1 MSTRRSHSVDRAF
14 TLIEIMVVISII
26 LVLASLVLGVGSAL
40 LRRAERSQVE
50 SAMTIMESAFTEWE
64 GQTGRPVTYNGA
76 FNSLTAPTTEIFP
89 SGATL
94 EVFDVRDTGTPP
106 SPNNAG
112 NKMIYT
118 RARGVGVFTV
128 NLLSQLESIRPMLA
142 GIPPSMLRPEL
153 AGKPLV
159 TTTNIDMY
167 PTPNVSSG
175 TPIVLYA
182 PSAASLLT
190 PATAQLPRP
199 PTSRSELVDTW
210 GNRIAFVFPG
220 RAWRYGV
227 DTSLPDS
234 DGTVRTP
241 FENLLGVCTNRRIC
255 LVSAGPD
262 GLFGVPGESTPDSAT
277 IQNTAAADNIYLYE
291 LDPPN

>member
-1 MSTRRSHSVDRAF
+1 MSTRRSHHVDRAF

-76 FNSLTAPTTEIFP
+76 FDSLTAPTTEIYP
-89 SGATL
+89 VPNGGEL
-94 EVFDVRDTGTPP
+94 FDVREPGTPP
-106 SPNNAG
+106 APNNSG
-112 NKMIYT
+112 NKLIYT
-118 RARGVGVFTV
+118 RARGAGVFTV
-128 NLLSQLESIRPMLA
+128 NLLSQLEAIRPMLA
-142 GIPPSMLRPEL
+142 GIPPSMLRAEANTSSYP
-153 AGKPLV
+153 A
-159 TTTNIDMY
+159 TNIL
-167 PTPNVSSG
+167 SG
-175 TPIVLYA
+175 TPAVLYA
-182 PSAASLLT
+182 PSAKS
-190 PATAQLPRP
+190 TAN
-199 PTSRSELVDTW
+199 TKDSTRSELVDTW
-210 GNRIAFVFPG
+210 GGRIAFVFPG
-220 RAWRYGV
+220 RAFRFGL
-227 DTSLPDS
+227 DSGLPDS

-241 FENLLGVCTNRRIC
+241 AENLLGVCTNRRIC

>member
-1 MSTRRSHSVDRAF
+1 MSMRRPRHAGRAF

-76 FNSLTAPTTEIFP
+76 FNSLTAPTAEIFP
-89 SGATL
+89 SGATV
-94 EVFDVRDTGTPP
+94 EVFDVREPGTPP
-106 SPNNAG
+106 APNNAG
-112 NKMIYT
+112 NKLIYT
-118 RARGVGVFTV
+118 RARGAGVYTV

-142 GIPPSMLRPEL
+142 GIPPSMLRPE
-153 AGKPLV
+153 ANSS
-159 TTTNIDMY
+159 TY
-167 PTPNVSSG
+167 PAANASTG
-175 TPIVLYA
+175 TPAVLYA
-182 PSAASLLT
+182 PSTKSSV
-190 PATAQLPRP
+190 TAKDS
-199 PTSRSELVDTW
+199 SRSELVDTW
-210 GNRIAFVFPG
+210 GGRMAFVFPG
-220 RAWRYGV
+220 RAYRFGV
-227 DTSLPDS
+227 DAGLPDS

-241 FENLLGVCTNRRIC
+241 AENLLGVCTNRRIC

>member
-1 MSTRRSHSVDRAF
+1 MSSRRSRHAGRAF

-76 FNSLTAPTTEIFP
+76 FNSATTPWVETFP

-94 EVFDVRDTGTPP
+94 EAFDVRDAGTPL
-106 SPNNAG
+106 NITG

-118 RARGVGVFTV
+118 RARGLGVFTV

-142 GIPPSMLRPEL
+142 GIPPSMLRAEL
-153 AGKPLV
+153 NSSTYPAA
-159 TTTNIDMY
+159 NISTG
-167 PTPNVSSG
+167 PP
-175 TPIVLYA
+175 PAVLYS
-182 PSAASLLT
+182 PSAKSASNGKDS
-190 PATAQLPRP
+190 
-199 PTSRSELVDTW
+199 SRTELVDTW

-220 RAWRYGV
+220 RAWRYGAELPG
-227 DTSLPDS
+227 SLPDS

-262 GLFGVPGESTPDSAT
+262 GLFGVPGETTPDSAT

>member
-1 MSTRRSHSVDRAF
+1 MRTRHSRHAGRAF

-76 FNSLTAPTTEIFP
+76 FDAAMVEQWPSADSTVEI
-89 SGATL
+89 
-94 EVFDVRDTGTPP
+94 FDVRDPGAPP
-106 SPNNAG
+106 LPPPPQPADSASKQLCRRAG
-112 NKMIYT
+112 
-118 RARGVGVFTV
+118 GVGVFTV
-128 NLLSQLESIRPMLA
+128 NLLFQVEAIRVMLA
-142 GIPPSMLRPEL
+142 GISSSLLRPE
-153 AGKPLV
+153 ANSP
-159 TTTNIDMY
+159 TY
-167 PTPNVSSG
+167 PTANIPSG
-175 TPIVLYA
+175 PPPGRYE
-182 PSAASLLT
+182 PSAKSSAGARS
-190 PATAQLPRP
+190 
-199 PTSRSELVDTW
+199 SRTEFVDTW
-210 GNRIAFVFPG
+210 GNRIAFLFPG
-220 RAWRYGV
+220 RAYRFGTDSGV
-227 DTSLPDS
+227 PDA

-241 FENLLGVCTNRRIC
+241 FENVLGVCTNRRIC

-262 GLFGVPGESTPDSAT
+262 GLFGVPGESTPDSAA

>member
-1 MSTRRSHSVDRAF
+1 MSMRRPPHSARAF

-76 FNSLTAPTTEIFP
+76 FNSLTAPTAEIFP
-89 SGATL
+89 SGATA
-94 EVFDVRDTGTPP
+94 EVFDVREPGAPP
-106 SPNNAG
+106 APNNAG
-112 NKMIYT
+112 NKLIYT
-118 RARGVGVFTV
+118 RARGIGVYTV

-142 GIPPSMLRPEL
+142 GIPPSMLRPEANSSNYP
-153 AGKPLV
+153 AGNAS
-159 TTTNIDMY
+159 T
-167 PTPNVSSG
+167 G
-175 TPIVLYA
+175 TPAVLYA
-182 PSAASLLT
+182 PSAKSSV
-190 PATAQLPRP
+190 TAKDS
-199 PTSRSELVDTW
+199 SRSELVDTW
-210 GNRIAFVFPG
+210 GGRIAFVFPG
-220 RAWRYGV
+220 RAYRFGV
-227 DTSLPDS
+227 DSGLPDS

-241 FENLLGVCTNRRIC
+241 VENLLGVCTNRRIC

-277 IQNTAAADNIYLYE
+277 VQNTAAADNIYLYE

>member
-1 MSTRRSHSVDRAF
+1 MSIRRSHHAGRAF

-76 FNSLTAPTTEIFP
+76 FNSLTAPTNEIFP
-89 SGATL
+89 VPNGGEL
-94 EVFDVRDTGTPP
+94 FDVREPGTPAA
-106 SPNNAG
+106 PNNSG
-112 NKMIYT
+112 NRMIYT
-118 RARGVGVFTV
+118 RARGAGVFTV
-128 NLLSQLESIRPMLA
+128 NLLAQLESIRPMLA
-142 GIPPSMLRPEL
+142 GIPPSMLRAEANTSSYP
-153 AGKPLV
+153 A
-159 TTTNIDMY
+159 TNIL
-167 PTPNVSSG
+167 SG
-175 TPIVLYA
+175 TPAVLYA
-182 PSAASLLT
+182 PSAKS
-190 PATAQLPRP
+190 TANSKDS
-199 PTSRSELVDTW
+199 TRSELVDTW
-210 GNRIAFVFPG
+210 GGRIAFVFPG
-220 RAWRYGV
+220 RAYRFGL
-227 DTSLPDS
+227 DSGLPDS

-241 FENLLGVCTNRRIC
+241 AENLLGVCTNRRIC

-262 GLFGVPGESTPDSAT
+262 GLFGVPGESTPDSTT

>member
-1 MSTRRSHSVDRAF
+1 MSTRRSRHVGRAF

-76 FNSLTAPTTEIFP
+76 FNSLTAPTTELFP
-89 SGATL
+89 IPNGGEL
-94 EVFDVRDTGTPP
+94 FDVREPGTPP
-106 SPNNAG
+106 APNNSG
-112 NKMIYT
+112 NKLIYT
-118 RARGVGVFTV
+118 RARGAGVFTV
-128 NLLSQLESIRPMLA
+128 NLLSQLEAIRPMLA
-142 GIPPSMLRPEL
+142 GIPPSMLRAEANTSSYP
-153 AGKPLV
+153 A
-159 TTTNIDMY
+159 TNIL
-167 PTPNVSSG
+167 SG
-175 TPIVLYA
+175 TPAVLYA
-182 PSAASLLT
+182 PSAKS
-190 PATAQLPRP
+190 TAN
-199 PTSRSELVDTW
+199 TKDSTRSELVDTW
-210 GNRIAFVFPG
+210 GGRIAFVFPG
-220 RAWRYGV
+220 RAFRFGL
-227 DTSLPDS
+227 DSGLPDS

-241 FENLLGVCTNRRIC
+241 AENLLGVCTNRRIC

>member
-1 MSTRRSHSVDRAF
+1 MSTRRLRHTGRAF

-76 FNSLTAPTTEIFP
+76 FNSLTAPTTELFP
-89 SGATL
+89 IPNGGEL
-94 EVFDVRDTGTPP
+94 FDVREPGTPP
-106 SPNNAG
+106 APNNAG
-112 NKMIYT
+112 NKLIYT
-118 RARGVGVFTV
+118 RARGAGVFTV
-128 NLLSQLESIRPMLA
+128 NLLAQLESIRPMLA
-142 GIPPSMLRPEL
+142 GIPPSILRAEANSSSYP
-153 AGKPLV
+153 A
-159 TTTNIDMY
+159 TNIL
-167 PTPNVSSG
+167 SG
-175 TPIVLYA
+175 TPSVLYA
-182 PSAASLLT
+182 PSAKS
-190 PATAQLPRP
+190 TAN
-199 PTSRSELVDTW
+199 TKDSTRSELVDTW
-210 GNRIAFVFPG
+210 GGRIAFVFPG
-220 RAWRYGV
+220 RAFRFGL
-227 DTSLPDS
+227 DSGLPDS

-241 FENLLGVCTNRRIC
+241 AENLLGVCTNRRIC

>member
-1 MSTRRSHSVDRAF
+1 MSTRRSRHAGRAF

-76 FNSLTAPTTEIFP
+76 FNSLTAPTAEIFP
-89 SGATL
+89 VPNGGEL
-94 EVFDVRDTGTPP
+94 FDVREPGTPP
-106 SPNNAG
+106 APNSAG
-112 NKMIYT
+112 NRLIYT
-118 RARGVGVFTV
+118 RARGAGVFTV
-128 NLLSQLESIRPMLA
+128 NLLAQLESIRPMLA
-142 GIPPSMLRPEL
+142 GIPPSMLRAEANTSSYP
-153 AGKPLV
+153 A
-159 TTTNIDMY
+159 TNIL
-167 PTPNVSSG
+167 SG
-175 TPIVLYA
+175 TPSVLYA
-182 PSAASLLT
+182 PSAKS
-190 PATAQLPRP
+190 TANAKDS
-199 PTSRSELVDTW
+199 TRSELVDTW
-210 GNRIAFVFPG
+210 GGRIAFVFPG
-220 RAWRYGV
+220 RAFRFGL
-227 DTSLPDS
+227 DSGLPDS

-241 FENLLGVCTNRRIC
+241 AENLLGVCTNRRIC

-262 GLFGVPGESTPDSAT
+262 GLFGVPGESTPDSTT

>member
-1 MSTRRSHSVDRAF
+1 MSTRRSHHVDRAF

-76 FNSLTAPTTEIFP
+76 FDSLTAPTTEIYP
-89 SGATL
+89 VPNGGEL
-94 EVFDVRDTGTPP
+94 FDVREPGTPP
-106 SPNNAG
+106 APNNSG
-112 NKMIYT
+112 NKLIYT
-118 RARGVGVFTV
+118 RARGAGVFTV
-128 NLLSQLESIRPMLA
+128 NLLSQLEAIRPMLA
-142 GIPPSMLRPEL
+142 GIPPSMLRAEANTSSYP
-153 AGKPLV
+153 A
-159 TTTNIDMY
+159 TNIL
-167 PTPNVSSG
+167 SG
-175 TPIVLYA
+175 TPAVLYA
-182 PSAASLLT
+182 PSAKS
-190 PATAQLPRP
+190 TAN
-199 PTSRSELVDTW
+199 TKDSTRSELVDTW
-210 GNRIAFVFPG
+210 GGRIAFVFPG
-220 RAWRYGV
+220 RAFRFGL
-227 DTSLPDS
+227 DSSLPDS

-241 FENLLGVCTNRRIC
+241 AENLLGVCTNRRIC

-262 GLFGVPGESTPDSAT
+262 GLFGVPGESTPDSTT

>member
-1 MSTRRSHSVDRAF
+1 MSMRRPRHAGRAF

-76 FNSLTAPTTEIFP
+76 FNSLTAPTAEIFP
-89 SGATL
+89 IPNGGEL
-94 EVFDVRDTGTPP
+94 FDVREPGTPP
-106 SPNNAG
+106 APNNAG
-112 NKMIYT
+112 NKLIYT
-118 RARGVGVFTV
+118 RARGAGVYTV

-142 GIPPSMLRPEL
+142 GIPPSMLRPE
-153 AGKPLV
+153 ANSS
-159 TTTNIDMY
+159 TY
-167 PTPNVSSG
+167 PAANASTG
-175 TPIVLYA
+175 TPAVLYA
-182 PSAASLLT
+182 PSTKSSV
-190 PATAQLPRP
+190 TAKDS
-199 PTSRSELVDTW
+199 SRSELVDTW
-210 GNRIAFVFPG
+210 GGRMAFVFPG
-220 RAWRYGV
+220 RAYRFGV
-227 DTSLPDS
+227 DAGLPDS

-241 FENLLGVCTNRRIC
+241 AENLLGVCTNRRIC

>member
-1 MSTRRSHSVDRAF
+1 MSTRRSRHAGRAF

-76 FNSLTAPTTEIFP
+76 FNSLTVPTTEIFP
-89 SGATL
+89 VPNGGEL
-94 EVFDVRDTGTPP
+94 FDVREPGTPAA
-106 SPNNAG
+106 PNNSG
-112 NKMIYT
+112 SRMIYT
-118 RARGVGVFTV
+118 RARGAGVFTV
-128 NLLSQLESIRPMLA
+128 NLLSQLEAIRPMLA
-142 GIPPSMLRPEL
+142 GIPPSMLRAEANTSSYP
-153 AGKPLV
+153 A
-159 TTTNIDMY
+159 TNIL
-167 PTPNVSSG
+167 SG
-175 TPIVLYA
+175 TPPVLYA
-182 PSAASLLT
+182 PSAKS
-190 PATAQLPRP
+190 TANAKDS
-199 PTSRSELVDTW
+199 TRSELIDTW
-210 GNRIAFVFPG
+210 GGRIAFVFPG
-220 RAWRYGV
+220 RAYRFGL
-227 DTSLPDS
+227 DSGLPDS

-241 FENLLGVCTNRRIC
+241 AENLLGVCTNRRIC

-262 GLFGVPGESTPDSAT
+262 GLFGVPGESTPDSTT

>member
-1 MSTRRSHSVDRAF
+1 MSRRRSRHAGRAF

-76 FNSLTAPTTEIFP
+76 FNSLTAPTTEIYP

-94 EVFDVRDTGTPP
+94 EVFDIREPGTPP
-106 SPNNAG
+106 APNSTG
-112 NKMIYT
+112 NRLIYT
-118 RARGVGVFTV
+118 RARGAGVFTV
-128 NLLSQLESIRPMLA
+128 NLLAQLESIRPMLA
-142 GIPPSMLRPEL
+142 GIPPSMLRAEANTSSYP
-153 AGKPLV
+153 A
-159 TTTNIDMY
+159 TNIL
-167 PTPNVSSG
+167 SG
-175 TPIVLYA
+175 TPSVLYA
-182 PSAASLLT
+182 PSAKS
-190 PATAQLPRP
+190 TANAKDS
-199 PTSRSELVDTW
+199 TRSELVDTW
-210 GNRIAFVFPG
+210 GGRMAFVFPG
-220 RAWRYGV
+220 RAWRYGAEP
-227 DTSLPDS
+227 TSSLPDS

-241 FENLLGVCTNRRIC
+241 AENLLGVCTNRRIC

-262 GLFGVPGESTPDSAT
+262 GLFGVPGESTPDSTT

>member
-1 MSTRRSHSVDRAF
+1 MSTRRSRHVGRAF

-40 LRRAERSQVE
+40 LRLAERSQVE

-76 FNSLTAPTTEIFP
+76 FNSLTAPTAEIFP
-89 SGATL
+89 VPNGGEL
-94 EVFDVRDTGTPP
+94 FDVREPGTPP
-106 SPNNAG
+106 APNSAG
-112 NKMIYT
+112 NRLIYT
-118 RARGVGVFTV
+118 RARGAGVFTV
-128 NLLSQLESIRPMLA
+128 NLLAQLESIRPMLA
-142 GIPPSMLRPEL
+142 GIPPSMLRAEANTSSYP
-153 AGKPLV
+153 A
-159 TTTNIDMY
+159 TNIL
-167 PTPNVSSG
+167 SG
-175 TPIVLYA
+175 TPSVLYA
-182 PSAASLLT
+182 PSAKS
-190 PATAQLPRP
+190 TANAKDS
-199 PTSRSELVDTW
+199 TRSELVDTW
-210 GNRIAFVFPG
+210 GGRIAFVFPG
-220 RAWRYGV
+220 RAFRFGL
-227 DTSLPDS
+227 DSGLPDS

-241 FENLLGVCTNRRIC
+241 AENLLGVCTNRRIC

>member
-1 MSTRRSHSVDRAF
+1 MSTRRSRHTGRAF

-94 EVFDVRDTGTPP
+94 EVFDVREPGTAAA
-106 SPNNAG
+106 PNNSG
-112 NKMIYT
+112 NRLIYT
-118 RARGVGVFTV
+118 RARGAGVFTV
-128 NLLSQLESIRPMLA
+128 NLLAQLESIRPMLA
-142 GIPPSMLRPEL
+142 GIPPSMLRAEANTSSYP
-153 AGKPLV
+153 A
-159 TTTNIDMY
+159 TNIL
-167 PTPNVSSG
+167 SG
-175 TPIVLYA
+175 TPSVLYA
-182 PSAASLLT
+182 PSAKS
-190 PATAQLPRP
+190 TANSKDS
-199 PTSRSELVDTW
+199 TRSELVDTW
-210 GNRIAFVFPG
+210 GGRIAFVFPG
-220 RAWRYGV
+220 RAWRYGAEPPS
-227 DTSLPDS
+227 SLPDS

-241 FENLLGVCTNRRIC
+241 AENLLGVCTNRRIC

-262 GLFGVPGESTPDSAT
+262 GLFGVPGESTPDSTT